1 MSESVS
7 TAPATKSKNVKI
19 TVAASIVTVL
29 LLAAAL
35 FFSAFEFSPVRQVP
49 KTADKAEMA
58 AFTKFMG
65 NIFMS
70 YNIQKKLKSPE
81 YTFVFSESELNAALN
96 MAIRNYQAMKKE
108 DKKYIFYTQAN
119 AGTMEFDVSY
129 PKWGMYLNFRVVAVP
144 EVKDGNIVI
153 KVKSAR
159 LGKLPLP
166 AGKVEGRIAEE
177 IAEKLEEPMAL
188 AGMQMLRKV
197 EFTSGNNLKVVVD
210 SVAGRYLKKLL
221 R

>member
-1 MSESVS
+1 
-7 TAPATKSKNVKI
+7 
-19 TVAASIVTVL
+19 
-29 LLAAAL
+29 
-35 FFSAFEFSPVRQVP
+35 
-49 KTADKAEMA
+49 
-58 AFTKFMG
+58 
-65 NIFMS
+65 
-70 YNIQKKLKSPE
+70 
-81 YTFVFSESELNAALN
+81 
-96 MAIRNYQAMKKE
+96 
-108 DKKYIFYTQAN
+108 
-119 AGTMEFDVSY
+119 MEFDVSY